1 MYLVL
6 HVFSYSYINDIA
18 SVHCKTVHESAS
30 SQLNIG
36 RMQHNVIG
44 RMSRRMKVTICSER
58 YVKTAQDLGAQ
69 FMKFLHLKFTHSY
82 FVAIQVE
89 YIPNDYHQSAM
100 QQYNIGGTRDGL
112 IFAPGCH
119 DPVSIWDVTIDDTP
133 FLVIGPRAFKKSHQ
147 STHQVL
153 VEEMVRNEQLH
164 MYTTEIAELENMIR
178 NQTLLTDTQE
188 IEPDALE
195 MLERTQPG
203 PFGHGQPGQH
213 QGLFHTTHQ
222 RPIQTKE
229 ERDLD
234 WQMGF
239 NRVAGLNHTI
249 PPELDVP
256 IEWQVC
262 SEK

>member
-1 MYLVL
+1 MTFYT
-6 HVFSYSYINDIA
+6 FSSWLD
-18 SVHCKTVHESAS
+18 
-30 SQLNIG
+30 IG
-36 RMQHNVIG
+36 RMQDAAIG
-44 RMSRRMKVTICSER
+44 RILRRTKVNICSER
-58 YVKTAQDLGAQ
+58 DVYDGDTLGNE
-69 FMKFLHLKFTHSY
+69 FMKFIHLKFTHSY
-82 FVAIQVE
+82 FVAIRVE

-100 QQYNIGGTRDGL
+100 QQYDIGGTKRDGL
-112 IFAPGCH
+112 IFAPGCY

-222 RPIQTKE
+222 RPIQTKQ

-234 WQMGF
+234 WQMGMT
-239 NRVAGLNHTI
+239 RLAGLNHPI
-249 PPELDVP
+249 PSGLDVP